1 MNIADFNELKDT
13 EKRHFYKCKQCG
25 EMVEK
30 SLRLAFFISVQCL
43 REAHKLI
50 KSALQLVSHSI
61 IVPKTVA
68 RDKPHSARPVAPYQN
83 VAFLPK
89 ICCAALSLRIIFV

>member
-1 MNIADFNELKDT
+1 MI
-13 EKRHFYKCKQCG
+13 
-25 EMVEK
+25 EK

-68 RDKPHSARPVAPYQN
+68 RDKPHSARPAVAPYQN